1 MELEKKINIKSDNLS
16 QESTLKIGS
25 TKISLLKENT
35 YVIEASSLLL
45 DSINENITHDGE
57 HRKKINMSII
67 SDAPRKWWWD
77 SGMRFDRRKT
87 SGRWWRGYF
96 WGQ

>member
-25 TKISLLKENT
+25 TKISLLKENS

-45 DSINENITHDGE
+45 DSINENMTHASE

-67 SDAPRKWWWD
+67 
-77 SGMRFDRRKT
+77 
-87 SGRWWRGYF
+87 
-96 WGQ
+96 